1 MKKIE
6 EMNLNDFLSETA
18 SSSPAPG
25 GGGGCA
31 FVGALGVALGNMVGS
46 LTLGKKKYADAEDD
60 MKNLSVRA
68 QKVREELVSL
78 ISADA
83 EAFEPLAAAYRMKS
97 DTAEE
102 KAAKDNELEI
112 CLKGACEVPLEIMRK
127 CCEAIDIVME
137 YAAKGSVMA
146 ISDAGCGAIIC
157 KSALQGAAL
166 NVFINTKS
174 MKNRELA
181 EKMNEEA
188 DELLRKYT
196 MLADEIYAMVFS
208 KLR

>member
-46 LTLGKKKYADAEDD
+46 LTLGKKKYADVEDD

-196 MLADEIYAMVFS
+196 MLADEIYAMVCS

>member
-31 FVGALGVALGNMVGS
+31 FVGALGVALGNMVCS
-46 LTLGKKKYADAEDD
+46 LTLGKKKYADVEDD

>member
-46 LTLGKKKYADAEDD
+46 LTLGKKKYADVEDD

-83 EAFEPLAAAYRMKS
+83 EAFEPLATAYRMKS